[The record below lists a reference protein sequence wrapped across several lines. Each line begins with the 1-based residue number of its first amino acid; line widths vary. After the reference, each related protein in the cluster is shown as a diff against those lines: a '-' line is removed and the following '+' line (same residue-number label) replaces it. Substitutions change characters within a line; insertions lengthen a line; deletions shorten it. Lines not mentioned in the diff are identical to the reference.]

1 MPTARRRH
9 IEAVETIEAAEP
21 APPDLPD
28 LPPDTALPDRARK
41 GRGAVSNRVGRYEP
55 ETRQA
60 EHDGWDLPEEDDP
73 PPLRT
78 AVTIDSTRTIIAR
91 NQSPDLG
98 FDRSIN
104 AYRGCEHGCIYCFA
118 RPTHAFL
125 GLSPGLD
132 FESRLFAKPD
142 AAALLAEELAKPG
155 YRPAV
160 MAIGTN
166 TDPYQPIER
175 EYRITRQVLQVLSD
189 FNHPVGIVT
198 KSALVLRDLD
208 ILGPMAE
215 RGLVQVS
222 LSLTTLDRGLARR
235 MEPRASTPARRL
247 EAIAGLAVAGVPAG
261 VMTAP
266 MIPGLNDMELEKLL
280 EAAAGAGART
290 AGYVLLR
297 LPLEIKDLFREWLE
311 THVPDRAERVLNL
324 IRETRDGRLNDPNF
338 GSRMKGQGPY
348 AELIAK
354 RFKLATRRHG
364 LNRERWQP
372 NLSLFRRPPRPGDQ
386 LSLAL

>member
-1 MPTARRRH
+1 LSTAHIVGMPIARRLP
-9 IEAVETIEAAEP
+9 EAEA
-21 APPDLPD
+21 PD
-28 LPPDTALPDRARK
+28 LPPDTALPDRVRK
-41 GRGAVSNRVGRYEP
+41 GRGAVSNGVGRYEP
-55 ETRQA
+55 QTRQA
-60 EHDGWDLPEEDDP
+60 EHDGWDGPAEDDP

-78 AVTIDSTRTIIAR
+78 TVTIDSTRTIIAR

-104 AYRGCEHGCIYCFA
+104 AYRGCEHGCVYCFA

-142 AAALLAEELAKPG
+142 AAALLAAELGRPG
-155 YRPAV
+155 YHPAV

-189 FNHPVGIVT
+189 FNHPVGLVT

-208 ILGPMAE
+208 ILGPMAA
-215 RGLVQVS
+215 RGLVQVH

-235 MEPRASTPARRL
+235 MEPRAATPERRL
-247 EAIAGLAVAGVPAG
+247 EAIAGLAAARVPVGVL
-261 VMTAP
+261 TAP
-266 MIPGLNDMELEKLL
+266 MIPGLNDMEMERLL
-280 EAAAGAGART
+280 EAAAGAGARS

-311 THVPDRAERVLNL
+311 AHVPDRAERVLSL
-324 IRETRDGRLNDPNF
+324 IRDTREGRLNDATF
-338 GSRMKGQGPY
+338 GRRMKGQGPY
-348 AELIAK
+348 AELLAK
-354 RFKLATRRHG
+354 RFKLACRRHG

-372 NLSLFRRPPRPGDQ
+372 NLGLFRRPHQPGDQ
-386 LSLAL
+386 LTLAL